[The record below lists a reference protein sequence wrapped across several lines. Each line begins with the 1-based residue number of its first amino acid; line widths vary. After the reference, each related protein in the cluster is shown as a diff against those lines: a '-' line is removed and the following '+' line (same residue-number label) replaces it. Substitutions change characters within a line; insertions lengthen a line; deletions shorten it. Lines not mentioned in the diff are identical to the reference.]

1 MTIIIT
7 KNLKKH
13 YQQGNK
19 SIRAVDGVDLS
30 IESEDF
36 AVVVGPSGCGK
47 STLLQLIGG
56 LDRPTEGT
64 IVVNKVDVTR
74 VNDRKLTQLRRES
87 IGFVFQNFNLIP
99 TLTASENVEAAI
111 AKHSGNDRKRVT
123 ELLASVGLGQRINH
137 LPTKLSGGEQQRVA
151 LARALINE
159 PALILAD
166 EPTGNLDSAT
176 GEEILNLLKT
186 LNREKKKTIM
196 LITHN
201 DYAKKFATTVYH
213 MKDGQIRQ

>member
-1 MTIIIT
+1 M
-7 KNLKKH
+7 
-13 YQQGNK
+13 
-19 SIRAVDGVDLS
+19 S

-36 AVVVGPSGCGK
+36 AVIVGPSGCGK

-64 IVVNKVDVTR
+64 ITVNDVDVTG
-74 VNDRKLTQLRRES
+74 VNDRKLTQLRREK

-111 AKHSGNDRKRVT
+111 AKHTKHDRKRVA
-123 ELLASVGLGQRINH
+123 ELLSSLGLEQRTNH
-137 LPTKLSGGEQQRVA
+137 LPTKISGGEQQRVA

-176 GEEILNLLKT
+176 GEEILNLLKK
-186 LNREKKKTIM
+186 LNREKNKTVV

-213 MKDGQIRQ
+213 MKDGQIQ

>member
-1 MTIIIT
+1 MAIITT
-7 KNLKKH
+7 KNLKKY
-13 YQQGNK
+13 YQQGAK
-19 SIRAVDGVDLS
+19 YIRAVDGINLS
-30 IESEDF
+30 IEAEDF
-36 AVVVGPSGCGK
+36 AVIVGPSGCGK

-64 IVVNKVDVTR
+64 ITVNGVNVTG
-74 VNDRKLTQLRRES
+74 VNDRKLTQLRREK

-111 AKHSGNDRKRVT
+111 AKRTSRDRKRVT
-123 ELLASVGLGQRINH
+123 ELLSSLGLEQRANH

-176 GEEILNLLKT
+176 GEEILNLLKK
-186 LNREKKKTIM
+186 LNREKNKTVV

-213 MKDGQIRQ
+213 MKDGQIH